1 MALNGIQIF
10 KLTPKKNCKE
20 CGCPTCMA
28 FSMKVAQG
36 AMQIE
41 QCPHMSEDAL
51 ASLSEATAPPMKTIK
66 IGTGAEEHS
75 LGGETVLFR
84 HEKTF
89 VSKPR
94 YAVALCTCMDDAT
107 VEAKLAEIPK
117 VDYDRIGE
125 RMYAEL
131 VYVNC
136 GEGADAA
143 KYTALVEKAAGLGR
157 TLVLECKDPEIA
169 KAALAVCKD
178 SKPVLNGADASNYEA
193 MNAVATEA
201 GVVLGVS
208 GKDLKILA
216 LEATE
221 IYMAGKLESIEFVY
235 EKYEKLGNKNLVLDT
250 TGADIKETFA
260 NTVQVRRAA
269 LKDQDRTFGYPSIV
283 NLVKIAK
290 GDLHL
295 QAALASMFTMK
306 YGSIIV
312 MEQMTYAE
320 ALPLYGLR
328 QNVFTDPQKPM
339 KVEPGIYPLNGADEN
354 AVVVTTVD
362 FALTYFV
369 VSGELERSGVPLNLV
384 INDAG
389 GLSVLTSWA
398 AGKFSGNSI
407 SAYIKE
413 NVEPKVKSRKLI
425 IPGKVAVLK
434 GDLEAKLPGWEIIV
448 GPREAVQL
456 VKFLKDMQADGQI

>member
-1 MALNGIQIF
+1 MALSGIQIF

-36 AMQIE
+36 AMKIE
-41 QCPHMSEDAL
+41 QCPHMSEEAL

-66 IGTGAEEHS
+66 IGTGDAEYT

-84 HEKTF
+84 HEKTY
-89 VSKPR
+89 VSKTR
-94 YAVALCTCMDDAT
+94 YAVALCTDMDDAA
-107 VEAKLAEIPK
+107 VDAKLAEIPT
-117 VDYDRIGE
+117 VDYERIGE
-125 RMYAEL
+125 RMYVEL

-143 KYTALVEKAAGLGR
+143 AYTALVKKAAGLGR
-157 TLVLECKDPEIA
+157 TLVLGCTDAEIA
-169 KAALAVCKD
+169 KAALAECKD
-178 SKPVLNGADASNYEA
+178 SKPILNGANASNFEA

-208 GKDLKILA
+208 GANLDEIYDTVAA
-216 LEATE
+216 LEKA
-221 IYMAGKLESIEFVY
+221 
-235 EKYEKLGNKNLVLDT
+235 GNKNLVIDV

-260 NTVQVRRAA
+260 NAVLVRRAA

-283 NLVKIAK
+283 NTVKVAK
-290 GDLHL
+290 GDVHL
-295 QAALASMFTMK
+295 QAALASLFTMK

-320 ALPLYGLR
+320 ALPVYGLR

-354 AVVVTTVD
+354 AVCITTVD

-369 VSGELERSGVPLNLV
+369 VNGELERSGVPLNFV

-398 AGKFSGNSI
+398 AGKFSSNSI
-407 SAYIKE
+407 SKFFLE
-413 NVEPKVKSRKLI
+413 EVEPKVKSRKLI

-434 GDLEAKLPGWEIIV
+434 GELEAKMPGWEIIV

-456 VKFLKDMQADGQI
+456 VKFLKDMNA

>member
-36 AMQIE
+36 AMDISA
-41 QCPHMSEDAL
+41 CPHMSEDAL

-66 IGTGAEEHS
+66 IGAGENEYS

-89 VSKPR
+89 VSKTR
-94 YAVALCTCMDDAT
+94 YAVALCTDMDDAA

-117 VDYDRIGE
+117 VDYERIGE
-125 RMYAEL
+125 RMFAEI

-143 KYTALVEKAAGLGR
+143 KYTDLVKKAAGLGR
-157 TLVLECKDPEIA
+157 TLVLGCTDVEIA
-169 KAALAVCKD
+169 KAALEICKD
-178 SKPVLNGADASNYEA
+178 SKPVLNGANASNYEA

-201 GVVLGVS
+201 GIVLGVS
-208 GKDLKILA
+208 GKDLNELYDTVAA
-216 LEATE
+216 L
-221 IYMAGKLESIEFVY
+221 
-235 EKYEKLGNKNLVLDT
+235 EKLGNKNLVLDV
-250 TGADIKETFA
+250 TGANLKETFA
-260 NTVQVRRAA
+260 NAVLVRRAA
-269 LKDQDRTFGYPSIV
+269 IKDQDRTFGYPSIV
-283 NLVKIAK
+283 NTVAIAK
-290 GDLHL
+290 GDVHM
-295 QAALASMFTMK
+295 QAALASLFTMK

-312 MEQMTYAE
+312 MEQLTYAE
-320 ALPLYGLR
+320 ALPLFGLR
-328 QNVFTDPQKPM
+328 QNLFTDPQKPM

-354 AVVVTTVD
+354 SLVVTTVD

-407 SAYIKE
+407 AKFIQE
-413 NVEPKVKSRKLI
+413 QVEPKVKCRRLV

-456 VKFLKDMQADGQI
+456 VKFLKDMK

>member
-1 MALNGIQIF
+1 MALSGIQIF

-36 AMQIE
+36 AMKIE
-41 QCPHMSEDAL
+41 QCPHMSEEAL

-66 IGTGAEEHS
+66 IGTGDAEYT

-84 HEKTF
+84 HEKTY
-89 VSKPR
+89 VSKTR
-94 YAVALCTCMDDAT
+94 YAVALCTDMDDAA
-107 VEAKLAEIPK
+107 VDAKLAEIPT
-117 VDYDRIGE
+117 VDYERIGE
-125 RMYAEL
+125 RMYVEL

-143 KYTALVEKAAGLGR
+143 AYTALVKKAAGLGR
-157 TLVLECKDPEIA
+157 TLVLGCTDAEIA
-169 KAALAVCKD
+169 KAALAECKD
-178 SKPVLNGADASNYEA
+178 SKPILNGANASNFEA

-208 GKDLKILA
+208 GANLDEIYDTVAA
-216 LEATE
+216 LEKA
-221 IYMAGKLESIEFVY
+221 
-235 EKYEKLGNKNLVLDT
+235 GNKNLVIDV

-260 NTVQVRRAA
+260 NAVLVRRAA

-283 NLVKIAK
+283 NTVKVAK
-290 GDLHL
+290 GDVHL
-295 QAALASMFTMK
+295 QAALASLFTMK

-320 ALPLYGLR
+320 ALPVYGLR

-354 AVVVTTVD
+354 AVCITTVD

-369 VSGELERSGVPLNLV
+369 VNGELERSGVPLNFV

-398 AGKFSGNSI
+398 AGKFSSNSI
-407 SAYIKE
+407 SKFFLE
-413 NVEPKVKSRKLI
+413 EVEPKVKSRKLI

-434 GDLEAKLPGWEIIV
+434 GELEAKMPGWEIIV

-456 VKFLKDMQADGQI
+456 VKFLK

>member
-36 AMQIE
+36 ALKIE
-41 QCPHMSEDAL
+41 QCPHMSEEAL

-66 IGTGAEEHS
+66 IGTGDEELT

-89 VSKPR
+89 VNKTR
-94 YAVALCTCMDDAT
+94 YAVELCTCMDDAT
-107 VEAKLAEIPK
+107 VDAKLAEIPK

-125 RMYAEL
+125 RMYAEI

-136 GEGADAA
+136 DAEATAD
-143 KYTALVEKAAGLGR
+143 KYVALVQKAAALGR
-157 TLVLECKDPEIA
+157 TLILGCSDPEIA
-169 KAALAVCKD
+169 KAALEVCKD
-178 SKPVLNGADASNYEA
+178 SKPVLNGANASNYEA
-193 MNAVATEA
+193 MNAVATAA

-208 GKDLKILA
+208 GKDLNELYDTTAAI
-216 LEATE
+216 
-221 IYMAGKLESIEFVY
+221 
-235 EKYEKLGNKNLVLDT
+235 EKLGNKNLVLDV
-250 TGADIKETFA
+250 TGADIKETFGNA
-260 NTVQVRRAA
+260 VQVRRAA

-283 NLVKIAK
+283 NLAKIAG
-290 GDLHL
+290 GDYHL
-295 QAALASMFTMK
+295 QAGLAAMFTMK
-306 YGSIIV
+306 YGSIVVI
-312 MEQMTYAE
+312 
-320 ALPLYGLR
+320 
-328 QNVFTDPQKPM
+328 TDPQKPM
-339 KVEPGIYPLNGADEN
+339 RVEPGIYPMNGGDEN
-354 AVVVTTVD
+354 SLVVTTVD
-362 FALTYFV
+362 FALTYFL

-407 SAYIKE
+407 STFFKE
-413 NVEPKVKSRKLI
+413 KVEPNVKSRRLV

-456 VKFLKDMQADGQI
+456 VKFLKDLEG